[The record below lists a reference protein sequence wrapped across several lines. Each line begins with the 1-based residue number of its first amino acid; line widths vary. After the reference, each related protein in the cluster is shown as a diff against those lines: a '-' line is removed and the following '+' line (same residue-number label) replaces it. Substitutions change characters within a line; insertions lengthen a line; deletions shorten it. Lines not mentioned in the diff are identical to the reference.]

1 MSKFSTSCIGSCA
14 RSDSDALRCMYCYV
28 CGGLGFFSRTQWG
41 MGCKHTAHPQYE
53 PPPPGVTH
61 ISVKLPPLYLTLHMY
76 VRTWYC
82 QALLPSSLPGKEKS
96 CPIYL
101 MQQHAARVT
110 LILSTPCHRLLPGQL
125 TVCSS
130 VSCKLS
136 SSQTALAKW
145 PAYTNTF

>member
-1 MSKFSTSCIGSCA
+1 M
-14 RSDSDALRCMYCYV
+14 RSDACIAMFVEGWGFSLVPSGGWDANTL
-28 CGGLGFFSRTQWG
+28 
-41 MGCKHTAHPQYE
+41 HTHNMS